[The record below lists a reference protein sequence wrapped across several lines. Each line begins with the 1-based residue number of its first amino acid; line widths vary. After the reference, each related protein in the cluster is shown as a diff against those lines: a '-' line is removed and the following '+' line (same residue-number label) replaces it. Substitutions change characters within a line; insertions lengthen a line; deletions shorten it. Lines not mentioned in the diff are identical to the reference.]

1 VTILSAQTIRRR
13 KPLWPFH
20 EKMIFEGRSFGL
32 SSAGY
37 DVRIAQTIWL
47 WPFWG
52 RLASTIERFDMP
64 DDVCAEVKDKSSNA
78 RIFVLVQ
85 NTFIDPGWH
94 GYLTLELTRGLPWPI
109 RIKAGTPIAQII
121 FKNLDERT
129 ELPYRGKYQDQ
140 SKGPQASLH
149 EKSDGSSSGTS
160 QPRCTTLSSKPSLD
174 RKSGIVIGGETRM
187 TLGSKDLLLTG
198 KYEYDDENCPGHV
211 ASSDSKICARCGLH
225 VDSLRPEEEDLG

>member
-1 VTILSAQTIRRR
+1 MTILSAQTIRRR

-20 EKMIFEGRSFGL
+20 EKTIFEGRSFGL
-32 SSAGY
+32 SAAGY
-37 DVRIAQTIWL
+37 DVRIAETIWL

-121 FKNLDERT
+121 FKNLDEHT

-160 QPRCTTLSSKPSLD
+160 RRHSTKSNSKPSPD
-174 RKSGIVIGGETRM
+174 RRLGIVTDGEIPTM
-187 TLGSKDLLLTG
+187 LGSKDRRQTG
-198 KYEYDDENCPGHV
+198 EYEYDEQDCPGHV
-211 ASSDSKICARCGLH
+211 ASANPQICARCGLH
-225 VDSLRPEEEDLG
+225 VDSLRPKEDLG